1 MKNTEVITLG
11 AGCFWCIEAILNELK
26 GVLSVQSGYTG
37 GIKPNP
43 TYQEICNGQTGHAEV
58 AQIIFD
64 RKLIGLEEILE
75 VFFTIHDPTT
85 LNRQGN
91 DIGTQ
96 YRSAIFYSNIDHKII
111 SEQIIKRLNADEAFP
126 NKIVTEVTELGT
138 FYAAE
143 DYHQNYLDNNSENP
157 YCQMIVRPKLEKF
170 KLAFPHRIKS

>member
-11 AGCFWCIEAILNELK
+11 AGCFWCIEAILIELK

-37 GIKPNP
+37 GIIPNP
-43 TYQEICNGQTGHAEV
+43 TYKEVCNGQTGHAEV
-58 AQIIFD
+58 AQIIYD
-64 RKLIGLEEILE
+64 PKLIGLEEILE

-96 YRSAIFYSNIDHKII
+96 YRSAIFYSKIEHKYI
-111 SEQIIKRLNADEAFP
+111 SEQIIERLNADEAFP
-126 NKIVTEVTELGT
+126 NKIVTEVTELGS
-138 FYAAE
+138 FYVAE
-143 DYHQNYLDNNSENP
+143 EYHQNYLDNNGDNP

-170 KLAFPHRIKS
+170 RLAFPHRIK